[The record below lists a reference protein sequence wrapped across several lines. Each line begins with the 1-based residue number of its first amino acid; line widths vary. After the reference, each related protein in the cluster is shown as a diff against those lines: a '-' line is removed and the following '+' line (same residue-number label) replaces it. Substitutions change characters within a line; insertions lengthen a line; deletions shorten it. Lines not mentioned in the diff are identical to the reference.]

1 MWWLIALSIFV
12 VLVVILTY
20 FIRYIRGEQALS
32 VESLLWVYFRT
43 FALIGLLICSVG
55 GVSSLIQAGFAA
67 VIGPEFSWS
76 SHHEYNAGVTS
87 RVFDGSITSSLVTG
101 MTLFSVGLIIW
112 LSHYW
117 GTLKLAGVA
126 VEVTEHFKGLFTLL
140 ALVVFSLVSLT
151 SLTTSLPSLTEYLID
166 ESSSTVVITS
176 PPVITDAS
184 TNESNDTENLPEK
197 LPRPEMYSDN
207 YRESPGDSLAIF
219 LTSLPVWIWSVRK
232 SFLIIKSKPKIEK

>member
-1 MWWLIALSIFV
+1 MWWLIVLSIFV

-43 FALIGLLICSVG
+43 FALIGLLICVVG
-55 GVSSLIQAGFAA
+55 GISNILQAGFAA
-67 VIGPEFSWS
+67 TIGPEFSWS
-76 SHHEYNAGVTS
+76 SHREFNEGITS

-101 MTLFSVGLIIW
+101 ITLFTVGLIIW
-112 LSHYW
+112 VSHYW

-126 VEVTEHFKGLFTLL
+126 EEVTEHFKGLFTLL

-151 SLTTSLPSLTEYLID
+151 SLTTSLPSLTEYFID
-166 ESSSTVVITS
+166 EPSSTVVIT
-176 PPVITDAS
+176 DDS
-184 TNESNDTENLPEK
+184 TYELADTEVLPK
-197 LPRPEMYSDN
+197 PEIYSDD
-207 YRESPGDSLAIF
+207 YRESPGDSLSIF

-232 SFLIIKSKPKIEK
+232 SFMIIKSKPTVEE